1 MQIIGCKPLHAHLI
15 TENAFDKINEILD
28 EFHTR
33 SETATNL
40 VSLAEKYKIVSI
52 KSSLFNFLLRE
63 ELKKY
68 HYGRPEYLRDF
79 QMVSNLVER
88 KRNIM
93 VLLGGTSGTG
103 KSTLASFLASKL
115 GISTVLSTDSIR
127 HIMRNFMDKEQE
139 PILFAST
146 YEC

>member
-1 MQIIGCKPLHAHLI
+1 LI

-28 EFHTR
+28 EFHKR

-40 VSLAEKYKIVSI
+40 VSLAEKHKIVSI

-63 ELKKY
+63 ELKIY

-127 HIMRNFMDKEQE
+127 HIMRNFMDRE
-139 PILFAST
+139 
-146 YEC
+146 